1 MGVFK
6 VPMNVVALSAPD
18 NTRLVAI
25 AAGIEEKFNKLFGY
39 FATCHL
45 YFNSSKEV
53 DTDALC
59 KYACLLFL
67 PNLREIY

>member
-53 DTDALC
+53 DTDA
-59 KYACLLFL
+59 
-67 PNLREIY
+67 PEWLRISGELRVPGF